1 MALLP
6 VDEALARILSGAGLL
21 PAETV
26 AIGEAGGRVL
36 AKPVFARRNQPPF
49 DMSAMDGYAFRAAD
63 GAKVGARLTVIGEAA
78 AGHAFSGE
86 VGPGQAVRIFTG
98 APLPVGADTILIQE
112 DARLIEGG
120 SVEVGEAV
128 RHGRH
133 IRRKGLDFESG
144 STVLEAGRLL
154 DPAALALAAAA
165 NNSTLSVVS
174 RPLVAILATGDE
186 LVPPG
191 VEPGPDQIVASN
203 NLAIAE
209 IVRLGGGRVLDLGI
223 VPDNRARIAEA
234 VAAARTA
241 GAAIIVTLGGAS
253 VGDHDLVQGV
263 LRASGVA
270 MDFWRIAMRPGK
282 PLMYGRLDGAHVLG
296 LPGNPVSAIVC
307 ARLFLTPLVA
317 RLGGLPWQADICE
330 GVLGADV
337 QANDQRR
344 DYVRARAIRVGD
356 KLVVTPLPLQ
366 DSSMLSALAASEA
379 LLIREPHE
387 PAALAGS
394 PCRALM
400 LRNV

>member
-6 VDEALARILSGAGLL
+6 VDEALARILSGAGPLS
-21 PAETV
+21 AETV
-26 AIGEAGGRVL
+26 PIAAAGGRVL
-36 AKPVFARRNQPPF
+36 AEPVLARRNQPPF
-49 DMSAMDGYAFRAAD
+49 DMSAMDGYALRAAD
-63 GAKVGARLTVIGEAA
+63 GAEVGARLHVIGEAA
-78 AGHAFSGE
+78 AGHAFSGA

-98 APLPVGADTILIQE
+98 APLPDGADTILIQE
-112 DARLIEGG
+112 DARVIEGG
-120 SVEVGEAV
+120 SIEVGEAV
-128 RHGRH
+128 RPGRH

-144 STVLEAGRLL
+144 STVLETGRLL

-165 NNSTLSVVS
+165 NNATLSVVS

-223 VPDNRARIAEA
+223 VPDDRARIGEA
-234 VAAARTA
+234 VAAARAA

-263 LRASGVA
+263 LQASGVA

-307 ARLFLTPLVA
+307 AHLFLAPLLA
-317 RLGGLPWQADICE
+317 RLSGRPWQADIRD
-330 GVLGADV
+330 GVLGAAV
-337 QANDQRR
+337 GANDQRR
-344 DYVRARAIRVGD
+344 DYVRARVHRNGD
-356 KLVVTPLPLQ
+356 KLVVTPLPIQ
-366 DSSMLSALAASEA
+366 DSSMLSALAACEA
-379 LLIREPHE
+379 LLIREPLE
-387 PAALAGS
+387 PAAATGS

-400 LRNV
+400 LRSI